1 MLMPLE
7 LVFLVTGAKLDSRR
21 GPAKYL
27 KECFPYLTVLNRLSK
42 TMRVRQKDVPYM
54 TAEWKAAIRIKCRSA
69 KKHNKK

>member
-27 KECFPYLTVLNRLSK
+27 KECFPYLSVKSTK

-69 KKHNKK
+69 KQYNKK